1 MKEIAD
7 ILSKIMTTI
16 MEITNAKNKTGK
28 IACCNKE
35 KNGIKNHHYCR
46 FKTKITVNNRNRR

>member
-7 ILSKIMTTI
+7 LLLKIMTST

-28 IACCNKE
+28 IACCNK
-35 KNGIKNHHYCR
+35 
-46 FKTKITVNNRNRR
+46 

>member
-1 MKEIAD
+1 
-7 ILSKIMTTI
+7 

-35 KNGIKNHHYCR
+35 KNGIKNHHYCH
-46 FKTKITVNNRNRR
+46 FKTKITVITEIADNIVGK